1 MSKGVVMS
9 KNLLNRTVVISI
21 STMLAVPAFLY
32 FSFQQLDER
41 IPYKDQQAVAKG
53 KAIYFAECASCHGAS
68 LEGQVN
74 WKQRD
79 PNGYLPAPPH
89 DVSGHTWHH
98 DDQLLF
104 KLTKYGVESIAG
116 KDYKS
121 NMPAFETKLTDE
133 QIWNVLAYIKSEWPE
148 DLSQRHTEMVNNK

>member
-1 MSKGVVMS
+1 MIEV
-9 KNLLNRTVVISI
+9 KNLHRTLVVSI
-21 STMLAVPAFLY
+21 TAILTVSAFLY
-32 FSFQQLDER
+32 FGFQQPDAR
-41 IPYKDQQAVAKG
+41 IPYKDEQAVAKG
-53 KAIYFAECASCHGAS
+53 KTIYFAECASCHGAS

-104 KLTKYGVESIAG
+104 KLTKYGVKSIAG

-121 NMPAFETKLTDE
+121 NMPAFETELTDE

-148 DLSQRHTEMVNNK
+148 DLAQRHTDMVNNK